1 MQNSVS
7 IAVLFIF
14 SGASMLAAQ
23 TMSDQ
28 DARVHLN
35 QIQVIGSHNSYNLG
49 FAPSEENFARSH
61 NPREYDALEYRHAT
75 LTAQLD
81 GGVRQLEIDIVQDP
95 HGGRFAHPKIVE
107 LTKQAGLPP
116 DPDFDPNHE
125 MDKPGFKVI
134 HIPDLNQRSS
144 CLLFTDCLKE
154 IRAWSNSHPEHVPLF
169 LLIETKHG
177 RTASIPDGVEAETFT
192 SETFDALDKEIRSVF
207 AENEMILPDKVR
219 GNYPTLEAAVRAG
232 HWPTLAES
240 RGKVIFLMDQKNA
253 GPVYTAGHTLLQG
266 RVLFT
271 NSDPGKPDAAFV
283 EENEGTPQLID
294 QLVRQ
299 GYIVRARADES
310 TIAARTNDTTRRD
323 ALLHSG
329 AQMISTDYPL
339 SEPSKWTGYS
349 VGFADGLP
357 ARCNI
362 INAPPACKSSLLEPK
377 AKSSGVPSPENHP
390 AVSQHS
396 EINQRAPE
404 AGERIGSQSRDEV
417 SCSRQYARVSYSSS
431 VNNSERK
438 TLATP

>member
-1 MQNSVS
+1 VPAISGTRVAQGEEFQLQIGVS
-7 IAVLFIF
+7 IAALFIF
-14 SGASMLAAQ
+14 SIVRILPGQ
-23 TMSDQ
+23 TKSDQ
-28 DARVHLN
+28 DAMVRLN

-49 FAPSEENFARSH
+49 FAPSEEKFARSR
-61 NPREYDALEYRHAT
+61 NPREYEALEYSHAT
-75 LTAQLD
+75 LTAQLN

-95 HGGRFAHPKIVE
+95 HGGRFAHPKIVT
-107 LTKQAGLPP
+107 LTKEAGLPP
-116 DPDFDPNHE
+116 DSDFDPNRK
-125 MDKPGFKVI
+125 MDKAGFKVI

-154 IRAWSNSHPEHVPLF
+154 IRIWSKAHPEHVPLF

-177 RTASIPDGVEAETFT
+177 RTQSIPDGVEAEPFT

-207 AENEMILPDKVR
+207 ADNEMILPDNVR
-219 GNYPTLEAAVRAG
+219 GDYQTLEAAVRAG

-253 GPVYTAGHTLLQG
+253 GPIYTAGHPLLQH

-283 EENEGTPQLID
+283 EENEGSPQLID

-362 INAPPACKSSLLEPK
+362 INAPPACKSSLLEPN
-377 AKSSGVPSPENHP
+377 AKSGVVPSPENHL
-390 AVSQHS
+390 VSQ
-396 EINQRAPE
+396 Q
-404 AGERIGSQSRDEV
+404 
-417 SCSRQYARVSYSSS
+417 
-431 VNNSERK
+431 K
-438 TLATP
+438 

>member
-1 MQNSVS
+1 MQKCMC
-7 IAVLFIF
+7 IAVLFVF
-14 SGASMLAAQ
+14 NGARMLAGQ
-23 TMSDQ
+23 TMPDQ
-28 DARVHLN
+28 DARVHMN

-49 FAPSEENFARSH
+49 FAPSEEKFARTH
-61 NPREYDALEYRHAT
+61 NPREYEALEYRHAT

-95 HGGRFAHPKIVE
+95 HGGRFAHPKIVA

-134 HIPDLNQRSS
+134 HIADLNQRSS

-154 IRAWSNSHPEHVPLF
+154 IHSWSKSHPEHVPVF

-177 RTASIPDGVEAETFT
+177 RTKSIPDSVEAETFT

-207 AENEMILPDKVR
+207 ADSEMILPDKVR
-219 GNYPTLEAAVRAG
+219 GNYPTLEAAVRADR
-232 HWPTLAES
+232 WPTLKES
-240 RGKVIFLMDQKNA
+240 RGKVIFLMDQKDA
-253 GPVYTAGHTLLQG
+253 GPIYTAGHPLLQG

-283 EENEGTPQLID
+283 EENEGSPQLID

-329 AQMISTDYPL
+329 AQMVSTDYPL

-362 INAPPACKSSLLEPK
+362 INAPQGCKNSLLEPN
-377 AKSSGVPSPENHP
+377 AKSGGVPSPENP
-390 AVSQHS
+390 ASK
-396 EINQRAPE
+396 
-404 AGERIGSQSRDEV
+404 QSRVDQRTLEVGTRMAQSQAEV
-417 SCSRQYARVSYSSS
+417 SCSSQYAPVGYSSINIS
-431 VNNSERK
+431 DRK

>member
-1 MQNSVS
+1 VQKSVS
-7 IAVLFIF
+7 IAVLFVF
-14 SGASMLAAQ
+14 SGAGMLVAQ
-23 TMSDQ
+23 TRSDQ
-28 DARVHLN
+28 DAKVHLN

-49 FAPSEENFARSH
+49 FAPSEEKFARSH
-61 NPREYDALEYRHAT
+61 NPREYEALEYHHAT
-75 LTAQLD
+75 LTSQLD
-81 GGVRQLEIDIVQDP
+81 GGIRQLEIDIVQDP
-95 HGGRFAHPKIVE
+95 QGGRFAHPKIVT

-154 IRAWSNSHPEHVPLF
+154 IRSWSKSHPEHVPLF

-177 RTASIPDGVEAETFT
+177 RTESIPDSVEAAPFT

-207 AENEMILPDKVR
+207 ADSEMILPDKVR
-219 GNYPTLEAAVRAG
+219 GKYPTLEAAVRAG

-240 RGKVIFLMDQKNA
+240 RGKVIFLMDQKKA
-253 GPVYTAGHTLLQG
+253 GPIYTAGHPLLQG

-283 EENEGTPQLID
+283 EENEGSPQLID

-299 GYIVRARADES
+299 GYLVRARADES

-339 SEPSKWTGYS
+339 SEPSKWTGYN
-349 VGFADGLP
+349 VGFVDGLP

-362 INAPPACKSSLLEPK
+362 INAPQACKSSLLEPD
-377 AKSSGVPSPENHP
+377 AKSSRARSPENHP
-390 AVSQHS
+390 PVSQPS
-396 EINQRAPE
+396 EADQRAFE
-404 AGERIGSQSRDEV
+404 AEERGAKPWRGEV
-417 SCSRQYARVSYSSS
+417 SCGQHYAPVGYSSS
-431 VNNSERK
+431 DIFDCK
-438 TLATP
+438 AHATP

>member
-1 MQNSVS
+1 VGQTNSS
-7 IAVLFIF
+7 PDT
-14 SGASMLAAQ
+14 Q
-23 TMSDQ
+23 
-28 DARVHLN
+28 VHLN

-49 FAPSEENFARSH
+49 FAPSEEKFASSQ
-61 NPREYDALEYRHAT
+61 NPREYEALEYRHAT
-75 LTAQLD
+75 LTAQLN

-95 HGGRFAHPKIVE
+95 HGGRFAHPKIVA

-116 DPDFDPNHE
+116 DADFDPNRE

-154 IRAWSNSHPEHVPLF
+154 IRTWSKDHPEHVPLF

-177 RTASIPDGVEAETFT
+177 RTQSIPGSVEAEPFT
-192 SETFDALDKEIRSVF
+192 SETFNALDKEIRSVF
-207 AENEMILPDKVR
+207 ADREMILPDKVR
-219 GNYPTLEAAVRAG
+219 GNYQTLEAAVRAG

-253 GPVYTAGHTLLQG
+253 GPIYTAGHPVLQG

-283 EENEGTPQLID
+283 EENEGSPQLID
-294 QLVRQ
+294 QLVRE

-310 TIAARTNDTTRRD
+310 TIAARTNDSTRRD
-323 ALLHSG
+323 ALLQSG

-362 INAPPACKSSLLEPK
+362 VNAPATCKSSLLEPN
-377 AKSSGVPSPENHP
+377 AKTGGVPSPENHP
-390 AVSQHS
+390 APS
-396 EINQRAPE
+396 N
-404 AGERIGSQSRDEV
+404 
-417 SCSRQYARVSYSSS
+417 
-431 VNNSERK
+431 
-438 TLATP
+438 

>member
-1 MQNSVS
+1 LQRSVS
-7 IAVLFIF
+7 ITALFVFSIVRVLP
-14 SGASMLAAQ
+14 GQ
-23 TMSDQ
+23 TKSDQ
-28 DARVHLN
+28 DIMVRLN

-49 FAPSEENFARSH
+49 FAPSEEKFARSR
-61 NPREYDALEYRHAT
+61 NPHEYEALEYRHAT
-75 LTAQLD
+75 LTAQLN
-81 GGVRQLEIDIVQDP
+81 GGVRQLELDIVQDP
-95 HGGRFAHPKIVE
+95 HGGRFAHPEIVA

-116 DPDFDPNHE
+116 DTDFDPNRK
-125 MDKPGFKVI
+125 MDRAGFKVI
-134 HIPDLNQRSS
+134 HMPDLNQRSS

-154 IRAWSNSHPEHVPLF
+154 IRSWSKAHPEHVPLF

-177 RTASIPDGVEAETFT
+177 RTQSIPDSVEAEPFT
-192 SETFDALDKEIRSVF
+192 KETFDALDKEICSVF
-207 AENEMILPDKVR
+207 SDEEIILPDEVR
-219 GNYPTLEAAVRAG
+219 GDYLTLEAAVRGG

-253 GPVYTAGHTLLQG
+253 GPIYTAGHPLLQG

-271 NSDPGKPDAAFV
+271 NSDPGKPDAAFI

-362 INAPPACKSSLLEPK
+362 INAPSACKSSLLEPN
-377 AKSSGVPSPENHP
+377 AKSGGMPSPENHI
-390 AVSQHS
+390 VSQ
-396 EINQRAPE
+396 
-404 AGERIGSQSRDEV
+404 QS
-417 SCSRQYARVSYSSS
+417 
-431 VNNSERK
+431 K
-438 TLATP
+438 

>member
-1 MQNSVS
+1 LQKCVS

-14 SGASMLAAQ
+14 SGARTLPAQ

-28 DARVHLN
+28 DLKVHLN

-49 FAPSEENFARSH
+49 FAPSEEKFARSH
-61 NPREYDALEYRHAT
+61 NPREYESLEYRHAT
-75 LTAQLD
+75 LTSQLD
-81 GGVRQLEIDIVQDP
+81 GGVRQLEIDIVQDIQ
-95 HGGRFAHPKIVE
+95 GGRFAHPKIVA

-116 DPDFDPNHE
+116 DPNFDPNHE
-125 MDKPGFKVI
+125 MHKPGFKVI

-154 IRAWSNSHPEHVPLF
+154 IRAWSKSHAEHVPLF

-177 RTASIPDGVEAETFT
+177 RTASIPSSVEAETFT
-192 SETFDALDKEIRSVF
+192 TETFDALDKEIRSIF

-219 GNYPTLEAAVRAG
+219 ANYPTLEAAVRAG

-253 GPVYTAGHTLLQG
+253 GPVYTAGHPLLQG

-323 ALLHSG
+323 ALLRSG

-362 INAPPACKSSLLEPK
+362 INALSTCQNSLLEPK
-377 AKSSGVPSPENHP
+377 AKSGGVPSQENHP
-390 AVSQHS
+390 VSQQS
-396 EINQRAPE
+396 E
-404 AGERIGSQSRDEV
+404 AGERTGGGRKV
-417 SCSRQYARVSYSSS
+417 KFLGPRYAPVAYSINSS
-431 VNNSERK
+431 EWK
-438 TLATP
+438 ILATP

>member
-1 MQNSVS
+1 
-7 IAVLFIF
+7 
-14 SGASMLAAQ
+14 MLVAQ

-28 DARVHLN
+28 DAKVQMN

-49 FAPSEENFARSH
+49 FAPSEEKFARTH
-61 NPREYDALEYRHAT
+61 NPREYAALEYRHAT
-75 LTAQLD
+75 LTSQLD
-81 GGVRQLEIDIVQDP
+81 GGVRQLEIDIVQDRQ
-95 HGGRFAHPKIVE
+95 GGRFAHPKIVA

-144 CLLFTDCLKE
+144 CLLLTDCLKE
-154 IRAWSNSHPEHVPLF
+154 IRSWSKSHPEHVPLF

-177 RTASIPDGVEAETFT
+177 RTASIPDSVEAETFT
-192 SETFDALDKEIRSVF
+192 SETFDALDKEIRTVF
-207 AENEMILPDKVR
+207 ADNEMILPDKVR

-232 HWPTLAES
+232 HWPSLAES

-253 GPVYTAGHTLLQG
+253 GPVYTAGHPLLQG

-283 EENEGTPQLID
+283 EENEGSPQLID
-294 QLVRQ
+294 QLVRE

-362 INAPPACKSSLLEPK
+362 INAPPDCKSSLLEPNTK
-377 AKSSGVPSPENHP
+377 REGVPSSENHP
-390 AVSQHS
+390 AAAASQHS
-396 EINQRAPE
+396 QIDRPPE
-404 AGERIGSQSRDEV
+404 AGGRIVGRSQGEV
-417 SCSRQYARVSYSSS
+417 SCARQYTPVGYSSINIS
-431 VNNSERK
+431 DCK

>member
-1 MQNSVS
+1 M
-7 IAVLFIF
+7 
-14 SGASMLAAQ
+14 
-23 TMSDQ
+23 
-28 DARVHLN
+28 
-35 QIQVIGSHNSYNLG
+35 
-49 FAPSEENFARSH
+49 
-61 NPREYDALEYRHAT
+61 AT
-75 LTAQLD
+75 
-81 GGVRQLEIDIVQDP
+81 I
-95 HGGRFAHPKIVE
+95 
-107 LTKQAGLPP
+107 
-116 DPDFDPNHE
+116 
-125 MDKPGFKVI
+125 
-134 HIPDLNQRSS
+134 
-144 CLLFTDCLKE
+144 
-154 IRAWSNSHPEHVPLF
+154 
-169 LLIETKHG
+169 
-177 RTASIPDGVEAETFT
+177 
-192 SETFDALDKEIRSVF
+192 
-207 AENEMILPDKVR
+207 
-219 GNYPTLEAAVRAG
+219 PTLEAAVRAG

-253 GPVYTAGHTLLQG
+253 GPIYTAGHPLLQG

-377 AKSSGVPSPENHP
+377 AKSGGVPSPENHP

-404 AGERIGSQSRDEV
+404 AGERIASQSRDEV
-417 SCSRQYARVSYSSS
+417 SCSEQYARVSYSSS

-438 TLATP
+438 TLATR

>member
-1 MQNSVS
+1 MRKSVGVVVFLVFSTAGILAGQTNSN
-7 IAVLFIF
+7 
-14 SGASMLAAQ
+14 
-23 TMSDQ
+23 Q
-28 DARVHLN
+28 DTQIHLN

-49 FAPSEENFARSH
+49 FAPSEEKFAYSQ
-61 NPREYDALEYRHAT
+61 NPREYEALEYRHAT
-75 LTAQLD
+75 LTAQLN

-95 HGGRFAHPKIVE
+95 HGGRFSHPKIVA

-116 DPDFDPNHE
+116 DADFDPNE

-154 IRAWSNSHPEHVPLF
+154 IRTWSKDHPEHVPLF

-177 RTASIPDGVEAETFT
+177 RTQSIPGSVEAEPFT
-192 SETFDALDKEIRSVF
+192 SETFDALDKEIRSIF
-207 AENEMILPDKVR
+207 ADEEMILPDKVR
-219 GNYPTLEAAVRAG
+219 GNYQTLEAAVRAG
-232 HWPTLAES
+232 RWPTLAES

-253 GPVYTAGHTLLQG
+253 GPIYTARHPLLQG

-283 EENEGTPQLID
+283 EENEGSQQLID

-329 AQMISTDYPL
+329 VQMISTDYPL

-362 INAPPACKSSLLEPK
+362 INAPAVCKSSLLEPN
-377 AKSSGVPSPENHP
+377 AKIGGVPSPENHP
-390 AVSQHS
+390 VPQ
-396 EINQRAPE
+396 
-404 AGERIGSQSRDEV
+404 
-417 SCSRQYARVSYSSS
+417 
-431 VNNSERK
+431 
-438 TLATP
+438 